1 MISESNP
8 SPYPLY
14 EPTDQACPRSIQEL
28 FDRALEDDPAKRL
41 SAAEASRMLRKIVEE

>member
-8 SPYPLY
+8 SSYPSY
-14 EPTDQACPRSIQEL
+14 KPTDEACPRSVQGL